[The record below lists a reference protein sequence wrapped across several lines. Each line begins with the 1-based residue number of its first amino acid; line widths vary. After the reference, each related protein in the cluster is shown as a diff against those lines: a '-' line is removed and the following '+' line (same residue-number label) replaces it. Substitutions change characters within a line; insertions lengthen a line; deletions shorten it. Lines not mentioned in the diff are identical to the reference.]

1 MIKFKRLEI
10 IPKEGTMQTKRDIQF
25 VYYDLYV
32 EKSEIIGIVMANNE
46 PRITD
51 IWKDEL
57 VRKYIEQNNIA
68 LCTIIFKHINSFS
81 NIIVDENVLQLIKE

>member
-25 VYYDLYV
+25 VYYDMYV
-32 EKSEIIGIVMANNE
+32 EKSEIIGVVMTNME
-46 PRITD
+46 HRITD
-51 IWKDEL
+51 TWKDEL
-57 VRKYIEQNNIA
+57 VRKYVKENNIT

-81 NIIVDENVLQLIKE
+81 NIIVDENVLQFIKE